1 MSTLASCPEWVLMA
15 GTMNFGETG
24 DALRDMMISSF
35 EKSEGDVDAP
45 DVDLESVDA
54 YGGYVQTILRRA
66 Q

>member
-1 MSTLASCPEWVLMA
+1 MA